1 MKDLVDNLVEDLMKV
16 NEQVN
21 FFNKRIQFLLI
32 QFMINPFQWCIAMQI
47 CIPILYTKMDMGQ
60 ALRGREKNKQK
71 TEIIT
76 LKLTPSLDFN
86 ENSQIGTITSNSVQG
101 DKRRVQYCRYII
113 LGQFDSQK
121 IEVQRLKPHPHTQ
134 ILGLLDTHSK
144 YICLILPKNGSCLRF
159 PHFFFSKSKQSHNF
173 RFSDNKQ
180 TKQKSAF

>member
-86 ENSQIGTITSNSVQG
+86 ENSQIIGTITSNSVQG

-134 ILGLLDTHSK
+134 ILSRPIRYPFKIHMFNLAKKEAVCGFHT
-144 YICLILPKNGSCLRF
+144 
-159 PHFFFSKSKQSHNF
+159 FFLKIKTKS
-173 RFSDNKQ
+173 
-180 TKQKSAF
+180 

>member
-1 MKDLVDNLVEDLMKV
+1 MIFATIIQGGNLKLYTKSKIKEYFPPLNNGRNLTSKK
-16 NEQVN
+16 EQFPRKLFAEIRQVN

-86 ENSQIGTITSNSVQG
+86 ENSQIIGTITSNSVQG

-121 IEVQRLKPHPHTQ
+121 IEVQRLKFIYSEKATKFCEIFTFDLH
-134 ILGLLDTHSK
+134 
-144 YICLILPKNGSCLRF
+144 YIG
-159 PHFFFSKSKQSHNF
+159 
-173 RFSDNKQ
+173 
-180 TKQKSAF
+180 QK

>member
-134 ILGLLDTHSK
+134 ILGLSDTHSK
-144 YICLILPKNGSCLRF
+144 YICSICQKTEAVCGC
-159 PHFFFSKSKQSHNF
+159 HIFFLKIKTKS
-173 RFSDNKQ
+173 
-180 TKQKSAF
+180 

>member
-1 MKDLVDNLVEDLMKV
+1 MKDLVDNLVDNLVEDLMKV

-101 DKRRVQYCRYII
+101 DKRRVQYCKYII

-121 IEVQRLKPHPHTQ
+121 IEVQRLKFIYSEKATKFCEIFTFDLH
-134 ILGLLDTHSK
+134 
-144 YICLILPKNGSCLRF
+144 YIG
-159 PHFFFSKSKQSHNF
+159 
-173 RFSDNKQ
+173 
-180 TKQKSAF
+180 QK